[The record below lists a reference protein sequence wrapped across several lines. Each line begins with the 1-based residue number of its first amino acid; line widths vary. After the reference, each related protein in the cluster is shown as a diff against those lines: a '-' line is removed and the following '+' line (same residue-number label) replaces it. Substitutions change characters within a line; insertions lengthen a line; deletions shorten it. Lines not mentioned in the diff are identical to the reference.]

1 MISGEVARCL
11 SREDYK
17 KDMAA
22 NPTVNAEKNPAPPGS
37 YLFCTIAQKDAALA
51 LVDEEKNP
59 APPGSYLFCTI
70 A

>member
-1 MISGEVARCL
+1 
-11 SREDYK
+11 
-17 KDMAA
+17 MAS